1 VTQQP
6 LPGGQGIVRVPIADP
21 KTGAT
26 PPVWTRWF
34 TDAMGRLEKG
44 LSILGELIGP
54 ISPDAHI
61 SGRVEPIGVTVQN
74 LTSVGKLNSLTNVAA
89 DVNLDHIADT
99 AAFKK
104 TSPNQVTGAGTAYTA
119 LVASAPAANK
129 PLVFDGAN
137 WIPTDV
143 PYASVSGA
151 PQLPNTF
158 GPDTH
163 KFLISYSSGTGNFAD
178 QQPDFTDISGQI
190 TTAQLPAGLFTGTV
204 ALAKLT
210 GLGAD
215 GSLTLVNGS
224 VSAYTPPT

>member
-1 VTQQP
+1 VAQQS

-34 TDAMGRLEKG
+34 TDAMGRLENG
-44 LSILGELIGP
+44 LSILGELIGN

-61 SGRVEPIGVTVQN
+61 SGRVEPIGTTVQN
-74 LTSVGKLNSLTNVAA
+74 LTSVGKLNSLTNVVA

-137 WIPTDV
+137 WVPTDV

-151 PQLPNTF
+151 PQLPNAL

-163 KFLISYSSGTGNFAD
+163 KFFISYNPGTGNFAN
-178 QQPDFTDISGQI
+178 QQPDFTDVSGQI
-190 TTAQLPAGLFTGTV
+190 TTAQLPPSGLTV
-204 ALAKLT
+204 VITTAQLT
-210 GLGAD
+210 GLGAQ
-215 GSLTLVNGS
+215 GSMTFTNGILT
-224 VSAYTPPT
+224 AQTPAT